1 MSIKSHTVFY
11 SLNRNMT
18 QPGFLMAQND
28 AVIGFS
34 FADPMGRL
42 TFFTFDARLKE
53 MEKITFKS
61 IEEIEGA
68 LMTFL
73 ETRTNEAAREPIG
86 VA

>member
-1 MSIKSHTVFY
+1 
-11 SLNRNMT
+11 
-18 QPGFLMAQND
+18 
-28 AVIGFS
+28 
-34 FADPMGRL
+34 MGRL

-61 IEEIEGA
+61 IEDIEGA

-73 ETRTNEAAREPIG
+73 ETRTNEPAREPIG